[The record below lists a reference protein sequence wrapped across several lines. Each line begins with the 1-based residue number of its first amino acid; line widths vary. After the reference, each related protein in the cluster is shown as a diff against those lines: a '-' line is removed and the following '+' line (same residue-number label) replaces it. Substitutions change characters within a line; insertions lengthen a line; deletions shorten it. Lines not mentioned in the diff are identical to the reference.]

1 MLKTFE
7 NRSAFD
13 VVNIAAGLGLAI
25 TPWIL
30 GYAALTT
37 AAWNAW
43 LVGAAIAV
51 VACIA
56 LFAFSEWQQ
65 WVNTALGVW
74 TVAAPWLLSFST
86 NSSATISHVVVGL
99 IVAAAAGYSLW
110 NNSDKPFST
119 A

>member
-1 MLKTFE
+1 MLKIFE

-43 LVGAAIAV
+43 
-51 VACIA
+51 C
-56 LFAFSEWQQ
+56 Q
-65 WVNTALGVW
+65 
-74 TVAAPWLLSFST
+74 
-86 NSSATISHVVVGL
+86 SAS
-99 IVAAAAGYSLW
+99 
-110 NNSDKPFST
+110 
-119 A
+119 